1 MPATVTSLLGP
12 LVLRDFRDFVTRGP
26 VVDLAVA
33 VVVALAL
40 VNLLRSLVV
49 DVVTPLVGVAGG
61 LDFGSL
67 AVVLNGSTIRYGAFL
82 NEAIS
87 FLLTAAAVFFGVV
100 KPLSTY
106 QRRRQAPP
114 APTATCAA
122 CLSTVPAAAPRC
134 PFCTSDLAPA

>member
-1 MPATVTSLLGP
+1 M
-12 LVLRDFRDFVTRGP
+12 LRDFRDFVTRGP

-49 DVVTPLVGVAGG
+49 DVVTPVVGVAGG
-61 LDFGSL
+61 LDFGGL
-67 AVVLNGSTIRYGAFL
+67 AVTVNGSTIRYGAFL
-82 NEAIS
+82 NELLS

-106 QRRRQAPP
+106 QRRRQPP
-114 APTATCAA
+114 PVPTALCAH
-122 CLSTVPAAAPRC
+122 CLSTVPAAADRC
-134 PFCTSDLAPA
+134 PFCTSELVPAA